1 MKETLVRQLEME
13 VKRKEGAVT
22 QHFYVIVQIQLY
34 KL

>member
-22 QHFYVIVQIQLY
+22 QHFYVTVQTQLY
-34 KL
+34 NL